1 MKSKKHFHKRHRLQ
15 PRKVEEGDWVHVYD
29 SRLDKQHS
37 TARKFGKWWLG
48 TYLVRKVEAY
58 ATYLLAKIDGIPFA
72 LPIVGKM
79 IKIFTIR
86 YVNEIRTENVFA
98 RRTDNFASSLLKIP
112 QKYVK
117 QRIFEF
123 LRNITLIIL
132 NFYCLITNTN
142 HQMW

>member
-1 MKSKKHFHKRHRLQ
+1 M
-15 PRKVEEGDWVHVYD
+15 KVEDN
-29 SRLDKQHS
+29 
-37 TARKFGKWWLG
+37 
-48 TYLVRKVEAY
+48 
-58 ATYLLAKIDGIPFA
+58 ATYFVIELDGTPFA
-72 LPIVGKM
+72 LPIVGKK

-142 HQMW
+142 HQM